1 MQIVKYPP
9 IYSPAFGEVV
19 FQISAAAEELL
30 ELDILAN
37 DQTTVIGKKRFRGS
51 TLYRVNVAGYGRRQ
65 IEVTPQRPAAV
76 VDAIA
81 VSVVLW
87 SGPVSRASALSGM
100 PSSTNIVNSSCCDA
114 LIGIVSGEP
123 DSFA

>member
-37 DQTTVIGKKRFRGS
+37 WKTRSNRPSKDGS
-51 TLYRVNVAGYGRRQ
+51 N
-65 IEVTPQRPAAV
+65 
-76 VDAIA
+76 
-81 VSVVLW
+81 
-87 SGPVSRASALSGM
+87 
-100 PSSTNIVNSSCCDA
+100 
-114 LIGIVSGEP
+114 
-123 DSFA
+123 

>member
-65 IEVTPQRPAAV
+65 IVYKNTTKMFNAMKCSILH
-76 VDAIA
+76 DY
-81 VSVVLW
+81 S
-87 SGPVSRASALSGM
+87 
-100 PSSTNIVNSSCCDA
+100 
-114 LIGIVSGEP
+114 
-123 DSFA
+123 

>member
-51 TLYRVNVAGYGRRQ
+51 PLYRVNV
-65 IEVTPQRPAAV
+65 RPPFH
-76 VDAIA
+76 
-81 VSVVLW
+81 SLF
-87 SGPVSRASALSGM
+87 P
-100 PSSTNIVNSSCCDA
+100 TN
-114 LIGIVSGEP
+114 G
-123 DSFA
+123 